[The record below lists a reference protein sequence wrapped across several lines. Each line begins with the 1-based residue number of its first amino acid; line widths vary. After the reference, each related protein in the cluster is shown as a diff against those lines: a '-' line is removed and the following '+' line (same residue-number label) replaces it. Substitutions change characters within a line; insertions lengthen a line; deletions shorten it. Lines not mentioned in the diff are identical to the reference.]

1 MIVHVHYK
9 IMTFETFTKLT
20 LDAEKIVGVVQSSI
34 FAGHYIVLC
43 EKFIKV
49 HH

>member
-1 MIVHVHYK
+1 MIVQVHYK

-20 LDAEKIVGVVQSSI
+20 LGAEKIVGVLQSSI
-34 FAGHYIVLC
+34 FTGRYVVLC